1 MQLTDQHIEQL
12 YKFTR
17 QHFVEH
23 YDVQTELVDHLAN
36 DIEQIWE
43 ENPTL
48 TFEQARD
55 KSFKKFGVF
64 GFMNVVEEKQ
74 KQMNKK
80 YFMIILGFVKQWFS
94 IPKIILTFALFYCFY
109 FLLQFSFAQ
118 NLFNGFFFI
127 VIIIEFFVLFK
138 KREKLDRKFKKTGKK
153 WMLEDI
159 IETQSHGNVV
169 FLLFYLFQFLTPS
182 SYENLSIFTSVIIA
196 FAATLTIIIGY
207 ISLIIIPKKAEE
219 LLEEQYPEYKFANN

>member
-1 MQLTDQHIEQL
+1 MKLTDQHIEQL

-80 YFMIILGFVKQWFS
+80 YRKIIWSYLKQWFTL
-94 IPKIILTFALFYCFY
+94 PKIILTLSSVFIFY
-109 FLLQFSFAQ
+109 FLFQIPYYGKYFFYSLEV
-118 NLFNGFFFI
+118 FFFLF
-127 VIIIEFFVLFK
+127 IIIRCQFLIKQQKQRVKE
-138 KREKLDRKFKKTGKK
+138 TGKN
-153 WMLEDI
+153 WLLEDI
-159 IETQSHGNVV
+159 IFKMASSNFIVFFCNVYNIFRLAELMHRKEFTLFISV
-169 FLLFYLFQFLTPS
+169 FSVLLILV
-182 SYENLSIFTSVIIA
+182 SYI
-196 FAATLTIIIGY
+196 TLE
-207 ISLIIIPKKAEE
+207 LIPKKSEE
-219 LLEEQYPEYKFANN
+219 LLEAQYPEYKFANN

>member
-36 DIEQIWE
+36 DIEQIWK

-80 YFMIILGFVKQWFS
+80 YFLIILGFVKQWFS
-94 IPKIILTFALFYCFY
+94 IPKIVLTFSMFYCFY
-109 FLLQFSFAQ
+109 LLLQFSFSK

-127 VIIIEFFVLFK
+127 VILIEFFMLFK
-138 KREKLDRKFKKTGKK
+138 KRKKLNVKFKKTGKK

-159 IETQSHGNVV
+159 IQTQNHGNVV
-169 FLLFYLFQFLTPS
+169 FLLFYIFQFITPS
-182 SYENLSIFTSVIIA
+182 SYENLSGFTSVIIA
-196 FAATLTIIIGY
+196 FVTTLAIIIGY
-207 ISLIIIPKKAEE
+207 ISLIIIPNKAKK
-219 LLEEQYPEYKFANN
+219 LLEEQYPEYKFTNN

>member
-118 NLFNGFFFI
+118 NLFNGFFFT

-219 LLEEQYPEYKFANN
+219 LLEAQYPEYKFANN

>member
-36 DIEQIWE
+36 DIEEIWE

-118 NLFNGFFFI
+118 NLFNGFFFT

-219 LLEEQYPEYKFANN
+219 LLEAQYPEYKFANN